1 MGDKSV
7 NRRAVVSVES
17 RGHTLQEPEVGD
29 TFSDVGED
37 SLGSVG
43 SFLV

>member
-1 MGDKSV
+1 MGEKSV

-17 RGHTLQEPEVGD
+17 REKTFQEPDVGD